1 MFTLKRHTET
11 AAVKTKPITS
21 FKKTAGPTPTFLPCD
36 LKKKKKA
43 STFLTIVIWECLM
56 FYFFPSSQLWN
67 FRDWLIWKTI

>member
-36 LKKKKKA
+36 LKKKKKPA
-43 STFLTIVIWECLM
+43 RFLRL
-56 FYFFPSSQLWN
+56 
-67 FRDWLIWKTI
+67 